1 MASDENIN
9 DKLIRHID
17 TGNID
22 QMIDLI
28 ENFEFSELVLD
39 KGLRKCLKN
48 MNTTKIDNV
57 FFRMFKNLVKKCNFN
72 YQSKDDNNSTILMV
86 ICSKGE
92 VLLLDEILKS
102 NHPNVKLTDS
112 NSHNSLHYA
121 INTLPEETAL
131 CFIECLFPKNLHV
144 VIYF

>member
-39 KGLRKCLKN
+39 KGLRKC
-48 MNTTKIDNV
+48 
-57 FFRMFKNLVKKCNFN
+57 
-72 YQSKDDNNSTILMV
+72 
-86 ICSKGE
+86 
-92 VLLLDEILKS
+92 
-102 NHPNVKLTDS
+102 
-112 NSHNSLHYA
+112 
-121 INTLPEETAL
+121 
-131 CFIECLFPKNLHV
+131 
-144 VIYF
+144 